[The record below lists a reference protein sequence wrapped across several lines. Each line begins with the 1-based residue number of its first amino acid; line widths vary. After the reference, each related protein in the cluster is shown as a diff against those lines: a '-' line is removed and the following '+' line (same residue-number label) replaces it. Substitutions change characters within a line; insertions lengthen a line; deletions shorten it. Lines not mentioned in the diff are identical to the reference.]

1 MTPGDDASA
10 AAPLLA
16 DFGEYGGRYVAE
28 TLMPAVEE
36 LARAWPLAWAD
47 AAFQADYRAILRD
60 YVGRP
65 TPLSEAP
72 RLAAAVG
79 GGRIFLKREDLN
91 HTGAHKIN
99 NCIGQVLL
107 ARRLG
112 KTRIIAETGAG
123 QHGVAT
129 ATACAYFGM
138 PCVVYMGAE
147 DVARQALNV
156 VRMRLLG
163 AEVRA
168 VHAGSATLKD
178 AINAAL
184 RDWVA
189 SVATTHYVIGSVM
202 GPDPYPHMVRE
213 LQRVIGEEAR
223 AQLQERIGRLPDAVV
238 ACVGGGSNAM
248 GLFAAFIADPE
259 VRLYG
264 VEATGEGIRS
274 GRHAATM
281 ACGSPGVYHGMRSL
295 VLQTDDGQLQ
305 EAHSISAG
313 LDYPGVG
320 PEHAHLR
327 ATGRARYLGVGDGE
341 ALAATALL
349 ARSEGI
355 IPALETAHAI
365 AALPQLV
372 RELGPAAV
380 FIVNVSGRG
389 DKDMQTVMAR
399 LDPAALELVR
409 AAERER
415 EAARSAL
422 RGPVVVALP
431 DSEPTPEH
439 VVIVDGHELVTATSP
454 EVCAEPPTDR
464 VVIVDGHELR
474 TCAPDDEEK
483 T

>member
-1 MTPGDDASA
+1 MSSPTSSCSQTATPCPS
-10 AAPLLA
+10 
-16 DFGEYGGRYVAE
+16 
-28 TLMPAVEE
+28 
-36 LARAWPLAWAD
+36 
-47 AAFQADYRAILRD
+47 
-60 YVGRP
+60 
-65 TPLSEAP
+65 PLSDAP
-72 RLAAAVG
+72 RLALAVG
-79 GGRIFLKREDLN
+79 GGRILLKREDLN

-163 AEVRA
+163 AEVRP
-168 VHAGSATLKD
+168 VTSGSATLKD

-189 SVATTHYVIGSVM
+189 SVESTHYVIGSVM
-202 GPDPYPHMVRE
+202 GPDPYPLMVRD
-213 LQRVIGEEAR
+213 LQRVIGDEAR
-223 AQLQERIGRLPDAVV
+223 AQTLDRVGRLPDAVV

-248 GLFAAFIADPE
+248 GIFAAFVPDRE
-259 VRLYG
+259 VALIG
-264 VEATGEGIRS
+264 VEATGEGVAS

-281 ACGSPGVYHGMRSL
+281 AAGEVGVYHGMRSL
-295 VLQTDDGQLQ
+295 VLQTADGQLQ

-327 ATGRARYLGVGDGE
+327 ATGRARYIGVSDQE

-349 ARSEGI
+349 ARRASASA
-355 IPALETAHAI
+355 PK
-365 AALPQLV
+365 
-372 RELGPAAV
+372 RS
-380 FIVNVSGRG
+380 SGL
-389 DKDMQTVMAR
+389 A
-399 LDPAALELVR
+399 
-409 AAERER
+409 
-415 EAARSAL
+415 
-422 RGPVVVALP
+422 
-431 DSEPTPEH
+431 
-439 VVIVDGHELVTATSP
+439 
-454 EVCAEPPTDR
+454 
-464 VVIVDGHELR
+464 
-474 TCAPDDEEK
+474 
-483 T
+483 

>member
-1 MTPGDDASA
+1 MIKLE
-10 AAPLLA
+10 PLLA
-16 DFGEYGGRYVAE
+16 DFGEFGGRYVAE
-28 TLMPAVEE
+28 TLMPAVEA
-36 LARAWPLAWAD
+36 LARAWPDAWTD
-47 AAFQADYRAILRD
+47 PAFQSEYRRILRD

-65 TPLSEAP
+65 SPLSDAP
-72 RLAAAVG
+72 RLSQAVG
-79 GGRIFLKREDLN
+79 GGRILLKREDLN

-163 AEVRA
+163 AEVRP
-168 VHAGSATLKD
+168 VTSGSATLKD

-189 SVATTHYVIGSVM
+189 SVESTHYVIGSVM
-202 GPDPYPHMVRE
+202 GPDPYPLMVRD
-213 LQRVIGEEAR
+213 LQRVIGDEAR
-223 AQLQERIGRLPDAVV
+223 AQTLGRVGRLPDAVV

-248 GLFAAFIADPE
+248 GIFAAFVPDRE
-259 VRLYG
+259 VALIG
-264 VEATGEGIRS
+264 VEATGEGVAS

-281 ACGSPGVYHGMRSL
+281 AAGEVGVYHGMRSL
-295 VLQTDDGQLQ
+295 VLQTADGQLQ

-327 ATGRARYLGVGDGE
+327 ATGRARYIGVSDQE

-355 IPALETAHAI
+355 IPALETAHAL
-365 AALPQLV
+365 AALPRIV
-372 RELGPAAV
+372 RELGPDA
-380 FIVNVSGRG
+380 ILLVNVSGRG
-389 DKDMQTVMAR
+389 DKDMHTIMSH
-399 LDPAALELVR
+399 LDPAALELIKE
-409 AAERER
+409 AERGR
-415 EAARSAL
+415 DAARAAL
-422 RGPVVVALP
+422 RGADQPV
-431 DSEPTPEH
+431 D
-439 VVIVDGHELVTATSP
+439 
-454 EVCAEPPTDR
+454 DR
-464 VVIVDGHELR
+464 IVIVDGHELR
-474 TCAPDDEEK
+474 ACEDPT
-483 T
+483 